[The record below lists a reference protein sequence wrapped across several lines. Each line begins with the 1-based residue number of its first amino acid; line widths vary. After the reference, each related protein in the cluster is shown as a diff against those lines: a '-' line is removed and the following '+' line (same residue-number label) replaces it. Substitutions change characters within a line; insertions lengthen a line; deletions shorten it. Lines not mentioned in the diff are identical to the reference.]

1 MDETKILQLVG
12 AGIGGLILLIF
23 TWTFVSNA
31 QLGLTLLAAKES
43 VGFFPFIGTFFLY
56 TLGFYF
62 ILLFILTVIG
72 IVMIKNGTLQFNTE
86 EAEESEEPQQQESL
100 PVQ

>member
-12 AGIGGLILLIF
+12 ASIGGFLLLIF
-23 TWTFVSNA
+23 TWTFISNA

-72 IVMIKNGTLQFNTE
+72 IVMIQNGNLQFKTE
-86 EAEESEEPQQQESL
+86 EPEEPQQQESL